1 LILLAVHQVKQ
12 KDKKF
17 VIIKIRW
24 VHERVVI
31 VIKICKIYA
40 IVKLIVKPSKRFCN
54 RGFYEIDPQKQ
65 KDGQ

>member
-17 VIIKIRW
+17 VIVKVRW
-24 VHERVVI
+24 IHECVVI

-54 RGFYEIDPQKQ
+54 RGFYEIDQQKQ

>member
-17 VIIKIRW
+17 VIVKVRW

-40 IVKLIVKPSKRFCN
+40 IVKPSKRFCN
-54 RGFYEIDPQKQ
+54 RGFYEINQQKQ
-65 KDGQ
+65 KDGK